1 MCLFALPAQELHEEQ
16 ECVIHPPWGLLEKPP
31 GPGAALHLQVKHEL
45 LKAVMVC
52 PLVSATQS
60 QPWLLV

>member
-1 MCLFALPAQELHEEQ
+1 MIDPS
-16 ECVIHPPWGLLEKPP
+16 WGLLEKPTW
-31 GPGAALHLQVKHEL
+31 PGAALHLQVKHEL
-45 LKAVMVC
+45 LKAGMVC